1 VAGNAVNDPVSN
13 QRIWSVVLLTSIG
26 WGTAPV
32 LVRVALDEGLE
43 PLTVTAA
50 NSIIAAV
57 AVILF
62 LAVVRRGVAVGR
74 IELRIGMVMSLLSVV
89 VPFLAR
95 NLALQHASAGFVSLT
110 TALVPLVTALGA
122 HFVLADEPLNTATV
136 GGLMM
141 GLAGVAVLV
150 LSGDSGIGDGGNPAL
165 AGAFALVSVI
175 SVSSGA
181 VFAKRFAGRYSVLGV
196 SGVQFVIGSV
206 IASVAALIGEGVPD
220 NPTAVGWWSLVYLGV
235 VGTFMPVALYYWLIR
250 HVTVTYSTII
260 GYIVPFVAVIVGVL
274 TLDEQLQP
282 GIVFGGALI
291 LAGVVITDWL
301 RIRGNRRTRP
311 VG

>member
-1 VAGNAVNDPVSN
+1 MTDSVSN
-13 QRIWSVVLLTSIG
+13 QRVWSVVLLTSFG

-62 LAVVRRGVAVGR
+62 LAVVRGGVAVGPL
-74 IELRIGMVMSLLSVV
+74 ELRIGLVMSVLSVV
-89 VPFLAR
+89 TPFLAR

-110 TALVPLVTALGA
+110 TALVPLVTAVGA
-122 HFVLADEPLNTATV
+122 HFVLADERLKAATV
-136 GGLMM
+136 GGLVM

-150 LSGDSGIGDGGNPAL
+150 LSGDSGISEGGNPAL
-165 AGAFALVSVI
+165 AGAFALVSVV
-175 SVSSGA
+175 SVSAGA

-196 SGVQFVIGSV
+196 SGVQFVIGSAV
-206 IASVAALIGEGVPD
+206 ASVAALVGEGVPS
-220 NPTAVGWWSLVYLGV
+220 NPTAVGWWSLIYLGV

-282 GIVFGGALI
+282 GIVLGGALI

-301 RIRGNRRTRP
+301 RVRNNRRARAT
-311 VG
+311 G